1 MKLPLVSAKGAP
13 AKGAAKGKGAAPSG
27 EGSRW
32 LGVVIFLLLSAMVM
46 TFIIYAMVAIQAGY
60 DKEYLGLVGEQRVL
74 SQRIS
79 KFAGQANRGQPATF
93 DQLKKYRDEFDHNLR
108 LLRAGNPDTGMPPS
122 ANNEVLEQLSIVVRH
137 WKHYND
143 NVTIIVNARDVV
155 ITLREIVRLI
165 NENSPQLLALTDEVA
180 TLMAQKGSK
189 ADQVYIASRQLMLSQ
204 RIINNVN
211 RVLEGGEGAV
221 TAADRFGRDAALYG
235 RVLRGFLNGDKT
247 LKIDRVYDKQVLGR
261 IAEASD
267 LFDMIGKQVSGILER
282 SPEMFQ
288 VSEAVQR
295 VLDDSDGLLNALTE
309 YEVSY
314 QREIEGRWFTSVL
327 GNLFALASV
336 GLLLGLG
343 FTLRGEGERR
353 LASIEAQR
361 LATEEQN
368 RRSQQAIMRLLDE
381 MGDLADG
388 DLTVNATVTEDI
400 TGAIADSMNFTIDAL
415 RSLVAAINDTASQ
428 VTSAAEK
435 TQATANHLAEASNH
449 QAEQI
454 SSASTAVNEMANSIE
469 GVSRNADQLAEESE
483 RSVGIAKKGAEAVQ
497 KTINGMDVIRQQIQQ
512 TSKRIKRLGESSQEI
527 GDIVELINDIAEQ
540 TNVLALNA
548 SIQAA
553 MAGEAGRGFAVVA
566 DEVTRLAE
574 RSSDATKQIE
584 ALVKTIQTDTNEAV
598 ISMEQSTSGVVA
610 GARLAEDAGSALGEI
625 EHVAANLAELVQS
638 ITNATRQQATA
649 AASISDTMNVIQE
662 ITTQTSE
669 GTKQTAS
676 SIGNLAELANELKL
690 SVSGFKLPG

>member
-1 MKLPLVSAKGAP
+1 MKLPLISKLRTSKKSGAKAGSTSSESN
-13 AKGAAKGKGAAPSG
+13 KG
-27 EGSRW
+27 
-32 LGVVIFLLLSAMVM
+32 LVFLIVLLLGAMLV
-46 TFIIYAMVAIQAGY
+46 TFVVYTMSAIQDGY
-60 DKEYLGLVGEQRVL
+60 DKEYLGLLGEERVL

-79 KFAGQANRGQPATF
+79 KFAGQANKGLPVTY
-93 DQLKKYRDEFDHNLR
+93 DQLKKYRDEFAHNLQ

-122 ANNEVLEQLSIVVRH
+122 ANPEVNANLNEVVKY
-137 WKHYND
+137 WKRYDND
-143 NVTIIVNARDVV
+143 ANVIIDARPVV
-155 ITLREIVRLI
+155 IALREIVKMI
-165 NENSPQLLALTDEVA
+165 NENSAQLLALTDEVA
-180 TLMAQKGSK
+180 TLMAQKGAP

-235 RVLRGFLNGDKT
+235 RVVTGLLEGDKA
-247 LKIDRVYDKQVLGR
+247 LNIRQVRDDEVVEKL
-261 IAEASD
+261 ENVSD
-267 LFDMIGKQVSGILER
+267 LFGMLGQQVSGILER

-288 VSEAVQR
+288 VSEAIQN
-295 VLDDSDGLLNALTE
+295 VLNDSDQLLDGISTLE
-309 YEVSY
+309 GSY
-314 QREIEGRWFTSVL
+314 QDEIRGRTVTSGL
-327 GNLFALASV
+327 GNVIAV
-336 GLLLGLG
+336 ITVLLLIALG
-343 FTLRGEGERR
+343 VRLKKDGERR
-353 LASIEAQR
+353 LGETEAQR
-361 LATEEQN
+361 QVTEDQS

-415 RSLVAAINDTASQ
+415 RTLVAAINDTASQ

-435 TQATANHLAEASNH
+435 TQATAIHLAEASSH
-449 QAEQI
+449 QAQQI
-454 SSASTAVNEMANSIE
+454 ASASTAVNEMAISIE
-469 GVSRNADQLAEESE
+469 GVSKNADQLAEESQ

-497 KTINGMDVIRQQIQQ
+497 KTIDGMGVIREQIQE

-540 TNVLALNA
+540 TNILALNA
-548 SIQAA
+548 AIQAA

-610 GARLAEDAGSALGEI
+610 GAKLAEDAGAALGEI
-625 EHVAANLAELVQS
+625 ETVSTSLADLVQS
-638 ITNATRQQATA
+638 ISNATRQQATA
-649 AASISDTMNVIQE
+649 AANISDTMNVIQE

-669 GTKQTAS
+669 GTNQTAS
-676 SIGNLAELANELKL
+676 SIGNLAELASELKH
-690 SVSGFKLPG
+690 SVSGFKLPE